1 MQGKSPQDSTSSR
14 VNFNEFFLHR
24 AQQHAA
30 QSQETDGLGRN
41 RSSDEQETR
50 ITMWRPSGQ
59 RNGGYRGNNTAH
71 LAQDLVREMNSG
83 QVEDLDPE
91 SAWSLADVVHHVHDS
106 YGNGD
111 SDITSQLFL
120 VNTEDSRTHGGSAE
134 VWSGADILL
143 NFDKS
148 RLVAHGA
155 TRRFTRP
162 PTSRNHHSLANR
174 DQNGRRSNTAPLDPY
189 EC

>member
-1 MQGKSPQDSTSSR
+1 MTTRYHCVSGQQRQPANSKQPPIFVVKSHMNSSKYMQGKSPQDSTSSR

-30 QSQETDGLGRN
+30 KSRETDGLGRN
-41 RSSDEQETR
+41 RSSNDQETR

-106 YGNGD
+106 YENGD

-120 VNTEDSRTHGGSAE
+120 VNYY
-134 VWSGADILL
+134 
-143 NFDKS
+143 F
-148 RLVAHGA
+148 
-155 TRRFTRP
+155 
-162 PTSRNHHSLANR
+162 
-174 DQNGRRSNTAPLDPY
+174 
-189 EC
+189 